1 MNLTQRSFVQNGYD
15 FDAFES
21 FLIVESN
28 CVHVLA
34 VTLWL
39 WLWLCTKTL
48 SFWWMRKW
56 PNLKKKKKKKK
67 RGKKII

>member
-1 MNLTQRSFVQNGYD
+1 MNLTQRSFVQNGYN

-34 VTLWL
+34 VTL
-39 WLWLCTKTL
+39 
-48 SFWWMRKW
+48 
-56 PNLKKKKKKKK
+56 
-67 RGKKII
+67 